1 MSDETYQVDRREAN
15 EHATPRFARKMDFRG
30 ARKRGAK
37 MRRLLGIAFLGL
49 ISSATQAA
57 EPQAWEGW
65 IVGAPCADTLRV
77 ADCPLRYVD
86 RPVLL
91 LENGQK
97 QAFLSGE
104 GKAISAD
111 EVDKAYAKKVRL
123 TGEVKE
129 GMLHPVKLD
138 LLEVSG
144 ERKFFKGCL

>member
-1 MSDETYQVDRREAN
+1 M
-15 EHATPRFARKMDFRG
+15 
-30 ARKRGAK
+30 KRI
-37 MRRLLGIAFLGL
+37 LGVAFLGL
-49 ISSATQAA
+49 AASASQAA
-57 EPQAWEGW
+57 EPQTWEGW
-65 IVGAPCADTLRV
+65 IVGAPCADALRV

-104 GKAISAD
+104 GKAMSAE

-129 GMLHPVKLD
+129 GVLYPVKLD

>member
-1 MSDETYQVDRREAN
+1 M
-15 EHATPRFARKMDFRG
+15 
-30 ARKRGAK
+30 KRI
-37 MRRLLGIAFLGL
+37 LGVAFLGL
-49 ISSATQAA
+49 ATSVSQAA

-65 IVGAPCADTLRV
+65 IVGAPCADALRV

-86 RPVLL
+86 KPVLL
-91 LENGQK
+91 LESGQRL
-97 QAFLSGE
+97 AFLSGE

-123 TGEVKE
+123 TGDVKE
-129 GMLHPVKLD
+129 GVLHPVKLD